1 MAKYNTG
8 LVLSGGAARGFTHL
22 GVLKAL
28 EEHNLKPD
36 IISAASAGSI
46 AGAFYADGYAPDEI
60 LEIYTVK
67 SLFDL
72 IQITVPKTG
81 FFNANGLRNTLKK
94 NLRSK
99 SIQDLKIPLVIAV
112 TNLMKGESEYLTK
125 GNLVDAVMAS
135 SCVPVLF
142 EVVNIKGKPYIDG
155 GVLNNMPVE
164 PIEKKCKK
172 LIGVYIMPAG
182 KVENLK
188 GIVHI
193 AERAFHLTL
202 AAKSV
207 NKLDDFDIFISP
219 EAISKYGFFDVKK
232 APELFQLGYDSAIE
246 VLKKA
251 KKRDK

>member
-1 MAKYNTG
+1 MAKYKTG

-28 EEHNLKPD
+28 EECDLKPD
-36 IISAASAGSI
+36 IISAVSAGSI
-46 AGAFYADGYAPDEI
+46 AGAFYADGYTPDEI
-60 LEIYTVK
+60 LEIYTAK

-81 FFNANGLRNTLKK
+81 FFNANGLRKTLKK

-99 SIQDLKIPLVIAV
+99 SIEDLKIPLVIAV
-112 TNLMKGESEYLTK
+112 TDLLKGEAEYLTK
-125 GNLVDAVMAS
+125 GSLVDAVMAS

-142 EVVNIKGKPYIDG
+142 EVININGKPYIDG

-164 PIEKKCKK
+164 PIGEKCKK
-172 LIGVYIMPAG
+172 LVGVYIMPAG
-182 KVENLK
+182 KVESLK

-193 AERAFHLTL
+193 AERAFYLTL

-207 NKLDDFDIFISP
+207 SKLDDFDIFISP
-219 EAISKYGFFDVKK
+219 ETISKYGFFDVKK
-232 APELFQLGYDSAIE
+232 APELFQLGYDSAMK
-246 VLKKA
+246 VLKSQK
-251 KKRDK
+251 